1 LPAGAERTPEEVTPM
16 RKWLALVVLALA
28 ALPAFAQQAA
38 LPPAPAN
45 PFFEEWTTA
54 FGVPPFG
61 QIREAHYL
69 PAFKEGIARERK
81 EIDAIV
87 KDPQAPTFANTL
99 EALDQAGEFLD
110 RVRIVFYGQLSAET
124 NDTLQGIAKEVA
136 PMLSA
141 LNDDINLNEAL
152 FARVKTVWEKR
163 DALGLEPEQRRLVE
177 ETYKDFVRGGANL
190 DATGKER
197 LRAINKELALLGL
210 KFGENL
216 LKQTNSYRLV
226 IEKKEDLAGLPL
238 GLVSA
243 AADAAKGA
251 KLESKWVFG
260 LQAPSI
266 WPFLQYADNRELR
279 RQILTAYIT
288 RGDHGDTSDNKA
300 IVSKIAALRAE
311 KAQLLGYKTWA
322 DFVLDENMAKV
333 PAKVYGLLDQLW
345 TPALAVAHREA
356 ADIQAAIKTSGQEFK
371 LEPWDWRYYSE
382 KVKKARYDFNEEAL
396 RPYFKLANVL
406 DGAFYVA
413 NRLYGITFTERFDI
427 PKYHPDVR
435 TFEVKD
441 ADGSH
446 LGVFLCDYFPRPG
459 KRGGA
464 WSGRYRN
471 QRFKDGKDVRPIVV
485 NVGNFSRPTGDT
497 PALLSLEEVETL
509 FHELGHGLNALFSR
523 VHYPGASRIPRD
535 FVELPSQI
543 MENWALEPEVLKV
556 YAKHWRTGEVIPAE
570 LVAKVEKARKFGQG
584 FASVEYLAASYL
596 DMDWHTLS
604 QPREESTTEFENAS
618 MAKIHMMPEIIVR
631 YRSPYFSHIFGPG
644 GGYSSGYYSYIWAE
658 VLVADAFQA
667 FAEKGIFD
675 QATAKSFR
683 TNILERPGTE
693 DAMTIYVRFRGHEPS
708 VEPLLVKR
716 GLKEAP
722 IPKVD

>member
-1 LPAGAERTPEEVTPM
+1 M
-16 RKWLALVVLALA
+16 RKWLALVVLALV
-28 ALPAFAQQAA
+28 ALPVFAQQAA
-38 LPPAPAN
+38 APPTPAN
-45 PFFEEWTTA
+45 PFFEAWTTP

-61 QIREAHYL
+61 RIKEAHYL

-81 EIDAIV
+81 EVDAIV
-87 KDPQAPTFANTL
+87 ATSEAPTFTNTV
-99 EALDQAGEFLD
+99 EALDGAGELLD
-110 RVRIVFYGQLSAET
+110 KVESVFYSLLSAET
-124 NDTLQGIAKEVA
+124 NDAMQSIAKEVA
-136 PMLSA
+136 PLTAA

-152 FARVKTVWEKR
+152 FARVKAVWEKR
-163 DALGLEPEQRRLVE
+163 DALDLEPEQRRLIE
-177 ETYKDFVRGGANL
+177 EQYKDFVRGGANL
-190 DATGKER
+190 DAKGKER
-197 LRAINKELALLGL
+197 LRAINKELSLIGL
-210 KFGENL
+210 KFGDNV
-216 LKQTNSYRLV
+216 LKETNAFRLV
-226 IEKKEDLAGLPL
+226 IEKKEDLAGLPP
-238 GLVSA
+238 GLVGA
-243 AADAAKGA
+243 AAEAARSA
-251 KLESKWVFG
+251 KLEGKWVFG

-279 RQILTAYIT
+279 RQILTAYVS
-288 RGDHGDTSDNKA
+288 RADHGDASDNKA
-300 IVSKIAALRAE
+300 ILTKIAALRAE

-322 DFVLDENMAKV
+322 DFILDRNMAKV

-345 TPALAVAHREA
+345 TPALAVAHKEA
-356 ADIQAAIKTSGQEFK
+356 KDIQAVIKANGQEFK

-382 KVKKARYDFNEEAL
+382 KVKKTRYDFDEEAL
-396 RPYFKLANVL
+396 RPYFKLSNVL

-413 NRLYGITFTERFDI
+413 NRLYGITFTERFDL
-427 PKYHPDVR
+427 PKYHTDVR
-435 TFEVKD
+435 TFEVQD

-446 LGVFLCDYFPRPG
+446 LGVFLCDYFPRTG

-464 WSGRYRN
+464 WSGRYRI
-471 QRFKDGKDVRPIVV
+471 QRFKDGKDIRPIVV

-543 MENWALEPEVLKV
+543 MENWVLEPEVLKV
-556 YAKHWRTGEVIPAE
+556 YARHWKTGEVIPAE
-570 LVAKVEKARKFGQG
+570 LIAKVGRARRYGQG

-604 QPREESTTEFENAS
+604 QPREEDATAFENAS
-618 MAKIHMMPEIIVR
+618 MAKIHMMPEIFVR
-631 YRSPYFSHIFGPG
+631 YRSPYFSHIFGSG
-644 GGYSSGYYSYIWAE
+644 SGYSAGYYSYIWAE
-658 VLVADAFQA
+658 VLDADAFQA

-683 TNILERPGTE
+683 TNVLERAGTE
-693 DAMTIYVRFRGHEPS
+693 DAMTAYVRFRGHEPS

-722 IPKVD
+722 VPKAN

>member
-1 LPAGAERTPEEVTPM
+1 M
-16 RKWLALVVLALA
+16 RKWLAPVVLALA
-28 ALPAFAQQAA
+28 ALPVLAQQAA
-38 LPPAPAN
+38 APPAQAN
-45 PFFEEWTTA
+45 PFFEGWTTP

-61 QIREAHYL
+61 QIKEAHYL
-69 PAFKEGIARERK
+69 PALKEGIGRERK

-99 EALDQAGEFLD
+99 EALDQSGEFLD
-110 RVRIVFYGQLSAET
+110 RVQIVFYGQLSAET

-152 FARVKTVWEKR
+152 FARVKTVWENR
-163 DALGLEPEQRRLVE
+163 DAPGLTQEQKKLVE
-177 ETYKDFVRGGANL
+177 ERYKDFVRGGANL
-190 DATGKER
+190 DAKGKER
-197 LRAINKELALLGL
+197 LRAINKELSLIGL
-210 KFGENL
+210 RFGDNV
-216 LKQTNSYRLV
+216 LKETNAFRLV

-238 GLVSA
+238 GVVSA
-243 AADAAKGA
+243 ATDSAKGA
-251 KLESKWVFG
+251 KLEGKWVFG

-279 RQILTAYIT
+279 RQILTAYFT
-288 RGDHGDTSDNKA
+288 RGDHGDASDNKA
-300 IVSKIAALRAE
+300 ILSKIAALRAE
-311 KAQLLGYKTWA
+311 KAELLGYKTWA
-322 DFVLDENMAKV
+322 DFVLDRNMAKV

-345 TPALAVAHREA
+345 TPALAVAHKEA
-356 ADIQAAIKTSGQEFK
+356 ADIQAAIKTSGQDFK

-382 KVKKARYDFNEEAL
+382 KVKKARYDFDEEAL
-396 RPYFKLANVL
+396 RPYFKLDNVRE
-406 DGAFYVA
+406 GAFYVA
-413 NRLYGITFTERFDI
+413 NRLYGISFTERTDI
-427 PKYHPDVR
+427 PKYHPEVR

-446 LGVFLCDYFPRPG
+446 LGVFMTDYYPRPG

-464 WSGRYRN
+464 WSGRYRD
-471 QRFKDGKDVRPIVV
+471 QYFKDGKDVRPIVV
-485 NVGNFSRPTGDT
+485 NVCNFSRPTGDT
-497 PALLSLEEVETL
+497 PALLSIEEVETL
-509 FHELGHGLNALFSR
+509 FHEFGHGLNSLFSR
-523 VHYPGASRIPRD
+523 VHYKGVSRVPRD

-543 MENWALEPEVLKV
+543 MENWVLEPEVLKV
-556 YAKHWRTGEVIPAE
+556 YAKHWKTGEVIPSE
-570 LVAKVEKARKFGQG
+570 LVAKIDRARRYGQG

-596 DMDWHTLS
+596 DMDWHTL
-604 QPREESTTEFENAS
+604 TEPKEQDAVAFENAA

-631 YRSPYFSHIFGPG
+631 YRSTYFNHIFGG
-644 GGYSSGYYSYIWAE
+644 GTGYSSGYYSYIWAE

-683 TNILERPGTE
+683 ANILERPGTE
-693 DAMTIYVRFRGHEPS
+693 DAMTAYVRFRGHEPS

-722 IPKVD
+722 IPKAN

>member
-1 LPAGAERTPEEVTPM
+1 M
-16 RKWLALVVLALA
+16 RKWLAPVVLALA
-28 ALPAFAQQAA
+28 ALPVLAQQAA
-38 LPPAPAN
+38 APPAQPN
-45 PFFEEWTTA
+45 PFFEAWTTP

-61 QIREAHYL
+61 QIKEAHYL
-69 PAFKEGIARERK
+69 PAFKEGITRERK
-81 EIDAIV
+81 EIDAIAN
-87 KDPQAPTFANTL
+87 DTQAPTFANTP
-99 EALDQAGEFLD
+99 EALDEAGEFLN
-110 RVRIVFYGQLSAET
+110 RVQIVFYGQLSAET
-124 NDTLQGIAKEVA
+124 NDALQGIAKEVA

-141 LNDDINLNEAL
+141 LNDDVLLNEAL
-152 FARVKTVWEKR
+152 FARAKGVWEKR
-163 DALGLEPEQRRLVE
+163 DTLGLTQEQKKLVE

-190 DATGKER
+190 DAKDKER
-197 LRAINKELALLGL
+197 LRAINKELSLIGL
-210 KFGENL
+210 KFGDNV
-216 LKQTNSYRLV
+216 LKETNSFRLV

-238 GLVSA
+238 GVVSA
-243 AADAAKGA
+243 AADSAKGA
-251 KLESKWVFG
+251 KLEGKWVFG

-288 RGDHGDTSDNKA
+288 RGDHGDASDNKA
-300 IVSKIAALRAE
+300 ILSKIAALRAE
-311 KAQLLGYKTWA
+311 KAELLGYKTWA
-322 DFVLDENMAKV
+322 DFVLDRNMAKV

-356 ADIQAAIKTSGQEFK
+356 ADIQAAIKASGQEFK

-382 KVKKARYDFNEEAL
+382 KVKKARYDFDEEAL
-396 RPYFKLANVL
+396 RPYFKLDNVRE
-406 DGAFYVA
+406 GAFYVA
-413 NRLYGITFTERFDI
+413 NRLYGITFTERTDI
-427 PKYHPDVR
+427 PKYHAEVR

-446 LGVFLCDYFPRPG
+446 LGVFMTDYHPRPG

-464 WSGRYRN
+464 WSGRYRD
-471 QRFKDGKDVRPIVV
+471 QYFKDGKDVRPIVV
-485 NVGNFSRPTGDT
+485 NVCNFSRPTGDT

-509 FHELGHGLNALFSR
+509 FHEFGHGLHSLFSR
-523 VHYPGASRIPRD
+523 VHYKGVSRVPRD

-543 MENWALEPEVLKV
+543 MENWVLEPEVLKV
-556 YAKHWRTGEVIPAE
+556 YAKHWKTGEVIPSE
-570 LVAKVEKARKFGQG
+570 LVAKIDRARRYGQG

-596 DMDWHTLS
+596 DMDWHAL
-604 QPREESTTEFENAS
+604 TEPKEQDAVTFENAA
-618 MAKIHMMPEIIVR
+618 MARIHMMPEIIVR

-658 VLVADAFQA
+658 VLVADAFQT
-667 FAEKGIFD
+667 FKEKGIFD

-693 DAMTIYVRFRGHEPS
+693 DAMTVYVRFRGHEPS

-722 IPKVD
+722 IRGIQ